1 MNTIT
6 RLLAWLEGREVEL
19 EVDEEFRFHLDLLR
33 ERYETQGLAAK
44 AALDASLKQFGDV
57 DRVRHQCVAISRRS
71 RPIMRALKVVFV
83 LMFFAGV
90 LVRIFSPELQI
101 TRMGDVLMMVAA
113 SGRLF
118 LYVRGLSPSNFFPGN
133 KTRWPLRLID
143 GSKTPVPA
151 FDEHKRTPT
160 ERVISGE

>member
-1 MNTIT
+1 MIDMKKELPMKQLLMRIDTTLLILLSATIILIEFNERNST
-6 RLLAWLEGREVEL
+6 FFLAWLL
-19 EVDEEFRFHLDLLR
+19 ML
-33 ERYETQGLAAK
+33 
-44 AALDASLKQFGDV
+44 
-57 DRVRHQCVAISRRS
+57 
-71 RPIMRALKVVFV
+71 V
-83 LMFFAGV
+83 LFLFFAGV